1 MTGIEGFLHELCDA
15 AEAETMPRF
24 RVRLDIEDK
33 NRDAGDFD
41 PVTQADRA
49 AETAIRKLIEARY
62 PDHGVIG
69 EEHAPV
75 RPNARHTWII
85 DPIDGT
91 RAFICGLPSWGTL
104 IGLQEEGRPIAGVMA
119 QPFTGERYLA
129 HDGAAYLVHRGKR
142 AALAARRTTSLA
154 DAMMMTTSPN
164 IFPREDVEAYR
175 RVEAACRLPRYGFDC
190 YAYAMLAGGN
200 IDLVVESSLKA
211 YDIAPLIPIIEGA
224 GGMVTTW
231 EGASAENGGRILAS
245 ANAELHRQALDL
257 LAG

>member
-1 MTGIEGFLHELCDA
+1 MTGIEDFLHELCDA

-33 NRDAGDFD
+33 GREAGDFD

-49 AETAIRKLIEARY
+49 AETAIRTLIEARY

-69 EEHAPV
+69 EEHAPL
-75 RPNARHTWII
+75 RPQARHVWII

-104 IGLQEEGRPIAGVMA
+104 IGLQADGRPIAGVMA

-129 HDGAAYLVHRGKR
+129 CEGAAFLVHQGRR
-142 AALAARRTTSLA
+142 TPLATRRTTGLA

-164 IFPREDVEAYR
+164 IFPSGDVDAYR

-190 YAYAMLAGGN
+190 YAYAMLAAGN

-224 GGMVTTW
+224 GGIVTTW
-231 EGASAENGGRILAS
+231 EGESAENGGRILAS
-245 ANAELHRQALDL
+245 ANAQLHRQALDL